1 MNAPIP
7 LRLHPASAPES
18 PPVVDRGTAF
28 TALIW
33 IEEFVALA
41 QRALAAE
48 DDEQERR
55 VCEDELLR
63 RVPYLRAAGVF
74 EVFEIRHPAL
84 RAMID
89 DCALLPLR
97 SVA

>member
-1 MNAPIP
+1 MNTPIP
-7 LRLHPASAPES
+7 LRQAVCPPE
-18 PPVVDRGTAF
+18 PPLAADRGAAF

-48 DDEQERR
+48 DDEQERL

-74 EVFEIRHPAL
+74 DVFEIRDPAL

-89 DCALLPLR
+89 DCARPQLR